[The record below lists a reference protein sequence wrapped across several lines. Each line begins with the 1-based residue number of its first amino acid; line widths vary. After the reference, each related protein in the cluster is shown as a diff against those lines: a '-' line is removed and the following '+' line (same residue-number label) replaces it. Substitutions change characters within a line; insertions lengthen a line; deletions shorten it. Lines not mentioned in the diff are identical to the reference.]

1 MFSTGTKRLLK
12 NYILHTD
19 THNRIVEETD
29 MWRQHA
35 KMKETDKK
43 GYMYKP
49 KTGESFLEDK
59 RDDMNDCRYNMKS
72 RSAHMDE
79 SKDASTYWVR
89 QLQKTEEADS
99 ERWGHSGYK
108 ELYPKDFDSGR
119 SDEESSSSST
129 TSTSSE
135 ERRKRRKKMKRKK
148 EKKREMMEEEKM
160 KKRKSK
166 HKKHK
171 HESSDK
177 NNKHKKKKSD
187 KKKSAKRKAE
197 SDSSESQDNRSRKH
211 AKTFNIKGRQENEER
226 LRNKK
231 KSKHKHKSKRQD
243 YSDSG

>member
-43 GYMYKP
+43 EYMYKP

-79 SKDASTYWVR
+79 SKDTSTYWVR

-99 ERWGHSGYK
+99 DRWGHSGYK
-108 ELYPKDFDSGR
+108 ELYPKDFDSSR
-119 SDEESSSSST
+119 SNDESSSSST
-129 TSTSSE
+129 TSTSSK

-148 EKKREMMEEEKM
+148 EKKKREILEEEKA
-160 KKRKSK
+160 KKKKSK

-177 NNKHKKKKSD
+177 SKKHRKKKSD
-187 KKKSAKRKAE
+187 KKKSAKRKPE
-197 SDSSESQDNRSRKH
+197 SDSSESQDNSSRKH
-211 AKTFNIKGRQENEER
+211 AKTFIKGRQENEER
-226 LRNKK
+226 RHNK
-231 KSKHKHKSKRQD
+231 KSKHKHKTKRQD